1 MSKQRT
7 RFSVPEWI
15 AFMKIFY
22 IAEITGKV
30 GIWTVKKTIGYVK
43 KAYSPDFI
51 IANANRAT
59 GGNGLGKEHAG
70 YLKKMG
76 VGCIT
81 GGDCMFQKQDLLQ
94 SLTAMPFVL
103 RPANISENS
112 PGRGYHYFFTGKKE
126 KLAVISLLGRYG
138 RYRMLADNPFSFIEK
153 TIQAVQKQT
162 NYIFVDFCSS
172 ATAEKKALAYFLAG
186 KVSALIGS
194 GAHAATADEQL
205 LYGSTAFITD
215 AGRTGSFQS
224 VGGYAPAQK
233 IEQYRTGLFE
243 YPCESWDRPYL
254 QGLTLTIDDY
264 GKARSIERV
273 RIGPETA

>member
-1 MSKQRT
+1 
-7 RFSVPEWI
+7 
-15 AFMKIFY
+15 MKIFY

-30 GIWTVKKTIGYVK
+30 GIWTVKKTIGDIK
-43 KAYSPDFI
+43 KVYNPDFI

-59 GGNGLGKEHAG
+59 GGSGLGKEHAN

-76 VGCIT
+76 VDCIT
-81 GGDCMFQKQDLLQ
+81 GGDCMFQKQDLVQ
-94 SLTAMPFVL
+94 SLAAMPFVL
-103 RPANISENS
+103 RPANISQSS
-112 PGRGYHYFFTGKKE
+112 PGSGYHYFFTGKKE

-153 TIQAVQKQT
+153 TIQAIQAQT
-162 NYIFVDFCSS
+162 NYIFVDFSSS

-205 LYGSTAFITD
+205 LYGTTAFITD

-224 VGGYAPAQK
+224 VGGYVPAQK

-243 YPCESWDRPYL
+243 YPYESWDTPCL
-254 QGLTLTIDDY
+254 QGLTLTVDEC
-264 GKARSIERV
+264 GKAQAIGRV
-273 RIGPETA
+273 RIGTEVS